1 MKNPF
6 KKVKQKAQ
14 NFALKKMLDKKGVP
28 QAQQDM
34 LMNMMQNHPE
44 IFQKISKEV
53 EQKKKEGKS
62 ETVASM
68 EVMRKY
74 QSELQ
79 RLMMKGR

>member
-14 NFALKKMLDKKGVP
+14 NFAMKKMLDEKGVP

-34 LMNMMQNHPE
+34 LMGMMQKHPE
-44 IFQKISKEV
+44 LFEKISKEV

-62 ETVASM
+62 EAAASM

-79 RLMMKGR
+79 RLMMQK

>member
-14 NFALKKMLDKKGVP
+14 SFVLKKMLNKKGVP
-28 QAQQDM
+28 QQQQDM
-34 LMNMMQNHPE
+34 LMGMMEKHPE
-44 IFQKISKEV
+44 IFEKISKEV

-79 RLMMKGR
+79 RLMMKR

>member
-6 KKVKQKAQ
+6 KKVKEKAKGY
-14 NFALKKMLDKKGVP
+14 ALKKMLDKKGVP
-28 QAQQDM
+28 QDQQ
-34 LMNMMQNHPE
+34 NMITEMMEKNPE
-44 IFQKISKEV
+44 LFEKISKEI

-79 RLMMKGR
+79 KIMMKK